1 MAEGFDERQILW
13 IVYLFMIIFLL
24 ITVSIKIKDAADDT
38 LFNEKFLAAET
49 ASLEDAVM
57 SAPGDVEVKY
67 ELQGKLRGQFNFG
80 FKGCDVFVSK
90 NEEFL
95 ENGNN
100 FFCSEDIFLS
110 KEDAELEN
118 VNAIVFKKREN
129 TLTIE
134 KV

>member
-1 MAEGFDERQILW
+1 M
-13 IVYLFMIIFLL
+13 
-24 ITVSIKIKDAADDT
+24 
-38 LFNEKFLAAET
+38 FNEKFLAAET